1 MRFPTRRDVLLSGL
15 MVSLAGTAA
24 ACAAQDAGVPAPEAP
39 APSPPPPPLSATVV
53 EDVASRYSS
62 AEARQWGI
70 DLPGIVTTVDTHSKT
85 IALTFDAC
93 GGPHGSLIDDPLLTL
108 LNEEAVPA
116 TLFWNKRWIEA
127 NPQRAQQIAANP
139 LFQIENHGTLHKP
152 LSVDGRAAYGIPG
165 TANAAELV
173 EEIEDNRRFMREFLG
188 VESNWFRSGT
198 AHYDD
203 VAVRIARDLGV
214 AIAGF
219 AVNGDAGATMSGHA
233 VASALVHS
241 HPGAIVIMH
250 MNQPG
255 HGTADGVRAAI
266 PRLRA
271 AGFSFVTLGPA
282 PA

>member
-1 MRFPTRRDVLLSGL
+1 M
-15 MVSLAGTAA
+15 
-24 ACAAQDAGVPAPEAP
+24 
-39 APSPPPPPLSATVV
+39 
-53 EDVASRYSS
+53 
-62 AEARQWGI
+62 
-70 DLPGIVTTVDTHSKT
+70 
-85 IALTFDAC
+85 
-93 GGPHGSLIDDPLLTL
+93 
-108 LNEEAVPA
+108 
-116 TLFWNKRWIEA
+116 
-127 NPQRAQQIAANP
+127 
-139 LFQIENHGTLHKP
+139 
-152 LSVDGRAAYGIPG
+152 
-165 TANAAELV
+165 
-173 EEIEDNRRFMREFLG
+173 EEIEENRRFMREFLG

-219 AVNGDAGATMSGHA
+219 AVNGDAGATMSGNA

-255 HGTADGVRAAI
+255 RGTADGVRAAI

-282 PA
+282 PV